1 MSEIHELI
9 INIFTY
15 YLNHPILENN
25 RDEFEHVSLKFISFL
40 SKVINN
46 PFRAYYELKGILAKR
61 KGISNYFSQISK
73 IMSINIEKQIEILL
87 KENFDNSKAADHSG
101 ELDLNA
107 LLQLEKLKNEYI
119 PIFHEY
125 M

>member
-1 MSEIHELI
+1 
-9 INIFTY
+9 
-15 YLNHPILENN
+15 
-25 RDEFEHVSLKFISFL
+25 
-40 SKVINN
+40 
-46 PFRAYYELKGILAKR
+46 
-61 KGISNYFSQISK
+61 
-73 IMSINIEKQIEILL
+73 MSINIEKQIEILL